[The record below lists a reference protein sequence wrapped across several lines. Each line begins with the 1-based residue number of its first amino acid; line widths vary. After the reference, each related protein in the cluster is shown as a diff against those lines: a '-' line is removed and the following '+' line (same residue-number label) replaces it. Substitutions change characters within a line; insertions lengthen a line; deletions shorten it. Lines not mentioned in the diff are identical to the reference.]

1 MDNNDSLSSNPDNL
15 VKDSQFLSE
24 AEMVECFFGEDVSS
38 SLEQKPT
45 VDTSASQD
53 SNSPSRNKVSG
64 DDIRQLFR

>member
-1 MDNNDSLSSNPDNL
+1 MDNNDSLSSDPGNL
-15 VKDSQFLSE
+15 AKDSQFLSE
-24 AEMVECFFGEDVSS
+24 AEMVDCFFDEDVPS

-53 SNSPSRNKVSG
+53 SNSPSRNKISG

>member
-1 MDNNDSLSSNPDNL
+1 MDNIDNLSSNPDNHA
-15 VKDSQFLSE
+15 KDSQFLSE
-24 AEMVECFFGEDVSS
+24 AEIVDCFFDEDVPS

-53 SNSPSRNKVSG
+53 SNSPSRNKISG